1 MTPVVV
7 TLAAYSNTGK
17 TTYLEKLIPRLK
29 AAALRV
35 AVIKHDG
42 HDFQM
47 DREGKDTWRF
57 AQAGAD
63 AVAIASATKFALC
76 RQHPVGLED
85 IVKQLSDMDLILTE
99 GYKTG
104 PYPKIA
110 LFRAAS
116 GKDLAAEPS
125 DCIAIVSDVPLET
138 DCPVL
143 PLDDPAPLA
152 AFLLQRVLTAKHKSN
167 LERMKHH
174 DDLC

>member
-1 MTPVVV
+1 MMPVVV
-7 TLAAYSNTGK
+7 TLAAYSNMGK

-29 AAALRV
+29 AADLRV

-42 HDFQM
+42 HDFQI
-47 DREGKDTWRF
+47 DQEGKDTWRF

-63 AVAIASATKFALC
+63 AVAIASAAKFVLY
-76 RQHPVGLED
+76 RQHLVELED
-85 IVKQLSDMDLILTE
+85 IVKQFSDMDLIITE

-116 GKDLAAEPS
+116 GKDLAAEPPE
-125 DCIAIVSDVPLET
+125 CIAIVSDVPLEA
-138 DCPVL
+138 DCPVF
-143 PLDDPAPLA
+143 PLDDPTPLA

-167 LERMKHH
+167 PERMNR
-174 DDLC
+174 DGDLC